1 MNEKL
6 EPCPFCGSEAG
17 IPTNLDGT
25 PVDYEIT
32 DCCCKNDDCPLADYW
47 TPIKIWQTRPTEDA
61 LRKRIAE
68 LTECIGSQMAD
79 VYTLKAR
86 VAELSQ
92 TVGLITTLKPTMV
105 MDVDHPLDMAKEVV
119 EHVTARIA
127 ELEEKQRWRVV
138 ANGELPKIGIPV
150 LFLADWGSIYEGCT
164 YDGKTIAL
172 YDLEDY
178 EDSDIT
184 HWMPRPV
191 LPEVQE

>member
-68 LTECIGSQMAD
+68 L
-79 VYTLKAR
+79 
-86 VAELSQ
+86 
-92 TVGLITTLKPTMV
+92 
-105 MDVDHPLDMAKEVV
+105 
-119 EHVTARIA
+119 
-127 ELEEKQRWRVV
+127 EEKQRW
-138 ANGELPKIGIPV
+138 IPV
-150 LFLADWGSIYEGCT
+150 SERLPEIEEGDSKEYDVVIT
-164 YDGKTIAL
+164 YPRERSVIVAWWTYNIFDKTHQRRIWT
-172 YDLEDY
+172 EDQG
-178 EDSDIT
+178 EFGHEDIT
-184 HWMPRPV
+184 KYVTHWRERPTP
-191 LPEVQE
+191 PEVK